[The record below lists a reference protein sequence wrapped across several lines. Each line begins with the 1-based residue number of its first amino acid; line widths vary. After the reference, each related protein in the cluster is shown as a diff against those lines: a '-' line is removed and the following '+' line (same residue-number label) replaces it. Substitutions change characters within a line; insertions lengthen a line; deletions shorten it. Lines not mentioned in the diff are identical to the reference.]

1 MAKLLIMV
9 CAAAFAIGAAHAITY
24 TVGSGDTQTATGV
37 THSERVEKLGDGT
50 LVFTGNNS
58 LSTLKFADVTAMNQ
72 EAKGSFYKIIDAPNG
87 ITGTF
92 RLAADWPSGWSLKYS
107 SDGKIVYVH
116 YPKGT
121 KIIVR

>member
-1 MAKLLIMV
+1 MKTHKRMFMAIACAL
-9 CAAAFAIGAAHAITY
+9 CAATLFG
-24 TVGSGDTQTATGV
+24 TAT
-37 THSERVEKLGDGT
+37 
-50 LVFTGNNS
+50 
-58 LSTLKFADVTAMNQ
+58 DVTAMNQ

-107 SDGKIVYVH
+107 SDGKSVYVH

>member
-1 MAKLLIMV
+1 MIV
-9 CAAAFAIGAAHAITY
+9 GDAAGCGCVKFDKNQD
-24 TVGSGDTQTATGV
+24 VSN
-37 THSERVEKLGDGT
+37 L
-50 LVFTGNNS
+50 
-58 LSTLKFADVTAMNQ
+58 TLKFADVTAMNQ

-107 SDGKIVYVH
+107 SDGKSVYVR
-116 YPKGT
+116 YPKGM